1 MSIRLI
7 MSMSVADT
15 FNKLLL
21 GGHWDLAPCM
31 QRSFVIDF
39 LKDGH
44 VYVVKLEDG
53 TIVAAAMWYGPGEP
67 DLRR

>member
-1 MSIRLI
+1 MICGVHTPHYVS
-7 MSMSVADT
+7 DT

-21 GGHWDLAPCM
+21 GGHRDLAPCM

-53 TIVAAAMWYGPGEP
+53 TIVAAAMWHGPGEP